1 MAMAMTVFCR
11 YRMFEFSVL
20 DMPVDV
26 KEELSSGIKAA
37 LSVDPS
43 SFFAHLIAAMI
54 HQDLRG
60 DYDAAL
66 VHAETSL
73 ELNSSFSQAT
83 AMTGIAKFHLGEQDE
98 GLQLLQ
104 NGIQAAP
111 EDPHRFRHQR
121 ELALAY
127 FIVGDE
133 GRAAQ
138 VVAKLVRQAPDL
150 LRNHLIS
157 VPILWHAGQQEV
169 AQKCVQELVA
179 GEPTLSRSTM
189 RPMHIRDA
197 ALAARFA
204 DGFSAAGLP
213 D

>member
-1 MAMAMTVFCR
+1 MARAMMVFCR

-20 DMPVDV
+20 DMPAEV
-26 KEELSSGIKAA
+26 KEELSSGITAA
-37 LSVDPS
+37 LSHDRS

-60 DYDAAL
+60 DFEGAL
-66 VHAETSL
+66 LHAETSL
-73 ELNSSFSQAT
+73 ELNSSFSQAA

-121 ELALAY
+121 ELALAH
-127 FIVGDE
+127 FIIGDE

-138 VVAKLVRQAPDL
+138 VIGKLVRQAPDL
-150 LRNHLIS
+150 LRNHLVS
-157 VPILWHAGQQEV
+157 VPILWHAGQQE
-169 AQKCVQELVA
+169 AAETCMQELLA
-179 GEPTLSRSTM
+179 GEPALRRSTM
-189 RPMHIRDA
+189 RPMHFHDTA
-197 ALAARFA
+197 MAARFA
-204 DGFSAAGLP
+204 EGLSAAGLP